1 MVVMYNKII
10 KFKEV
15 NNMSKTSAI
24 LLTFFLGGLGVHRFM
39 TGKIGTGVIWLITGG
54 VFGIGWLVDLIK
66 VCMGTFQDKNGKN
79 WVAEETNYNTTTN

>member
-1 MVVMYNKII
+1 
-10 KFKEV
+10 
-15 NNMSKTSAI
+15 
-24 LLTFFLGGLGVHRFM
+24 M

-79 WVAEETNYNTTTN
+79 WVVEETNYNTTTNW